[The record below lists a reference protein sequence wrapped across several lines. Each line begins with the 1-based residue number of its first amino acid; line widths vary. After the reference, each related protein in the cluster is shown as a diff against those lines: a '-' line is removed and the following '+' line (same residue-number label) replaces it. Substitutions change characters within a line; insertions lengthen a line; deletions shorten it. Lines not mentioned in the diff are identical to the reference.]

1 MLFSFQCFS
10 ELSWKDTWWAIIALL
25 ISTGISLY
33 SLIMVARTAK
43 NVQRVSG
50 TSQLAQLRDL
60 IRHLYRNLIVTIAFY
75 EKFNNENDSSQEGH
89 SRYPSESHLLKLKVD
104 SNDFIHMEKYNS
116 VNDKNDDINSRM
128 HEVKLL
134 LRNYDT
140 EIDVALEHMKNKN
153 MSCDVINDD
162 MGNLLFKPFYLTSY
176 ILKLMHMIIRAEK
189 LDKGFVSRKIMI
201 TPEDDAINLILTNH
215 LIKLNEN
222 ISNYIVGCHWKS
234 DLDFGKEL
242 PNSVSRSLK
251 MLETGITLK
260 TTREDALKYYS
271 RTHRSVDKEL
281 SDTMDRISENFND
294 LLNSTYVNENPQ
306 YWMFLTKDEW
316 GVEDYP
322 VIIKTDVAIE
332 YGKIHM
338 ITCR

>member
-1 MLFSFQCFS
+1 M
-10 ELSWKDTWWAIIALL
+10 
-25 ISTGISLY
+25 Y

-189 LDKGFVSRKIMI
+189 LDRGFASRRITI

-222 ISNYIVGCHWKS
+222 ISNYIVGSHWKS

-242 PNSVSRSLK
+242 PNSVSRSLD

-260 TTREDALKYYS
+260 TTREDVLKYYS

-294 LLNSTYVNENPQ
+294 LLNSTYVN
-306 YWMFLTKDEW
+306 
-316 GVEDYP
+316 
-322 VIIKTDVAIE
+322 
-332 YGKIHM
+332 
-338 ITCR
+338 

>member
-1 MLFSFQCFS
+1 
-10 ELSWKDTWWAIIALL
+10 
-25 ISTGISLY
+25 
-33 SLIMVARTAK
+33 
-43 NVQRVSG
+43 
-50 TSQLAQLRDL
+50 
-60 IRHLYRNLIVTIAFY
+60 
-75 EKFNNENDSSQEGH
+75 
-89 SRYPSESHLLKLKVD
+89 
-104 SNDFIHMEKYNS
+104 
-116 VNDKNDDINSRM
+116 M

-189 LDKGFVSRKIMI
+189 LDRGFASRRITI

-222 ISNYIVGCHWKS
+222 ISNYIVGSHWKS

-242 PNSVSRSLK
+242 PNSVSRSLD

-260 TTREDALKYYS
+260 TTREDVLKYYS

-306 YWMFLTKDEW
+306 YRMFLTKDEW

>member
-1 MLFSFQCFS
+1 M
-10 ELSWKDTWWAIIALL
+10 
-25 ISTGISLY
+25 
-33 SLIMVARTAK
+33 
-43 NVQRVSG
+43 
-50 TSQLAQLRDL
+50 
-60 IRHLYRNLIVTIAFY
+60 
-75 EKFNNENDSSQEGH
+75 
-89 SRYPSESHLLKLKVD
+89 
-104 SNDFIHMEKYNS
+104 
-116 VNDKNDDINSRM
+116 
-128 HEVKLL
+128 
-134 LRNYDT
+134 
-140 EIDVALEHMKNKN
+140 ALEHMKNKN

-189 LDKGFVSRKIMI
+189 LDKGFVSRKITI

-242 PNSVSRSLK
+242 PNSVSRSLD
-251 MLETGITLK
+251 MLKTGITLK

-294 LLNSTYVNENPQ
+294 LLNSTYVNETLNI
-306 YWMFLTKDEW
+306 
-316 GVEDYP
+316 G
-322 VIIKTDVAIE
+322 
-332 YGKIHM
+332 
-338 ITCR
+338 CS